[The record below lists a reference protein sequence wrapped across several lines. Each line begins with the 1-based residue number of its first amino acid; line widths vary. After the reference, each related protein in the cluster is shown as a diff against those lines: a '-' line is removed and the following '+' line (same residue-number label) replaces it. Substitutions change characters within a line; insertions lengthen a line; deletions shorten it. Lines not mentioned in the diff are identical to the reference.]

1 MMIHAVILI
10 DDDFILC
17 TYYTVRTVGSL
28 GIAWDNEADEA
39 LLVAAAAQAIAGAVF
54 IATK

>member
-1 MMIHAVILI
+1 MMTL
-10 DDDFILC
+10 FF
-17 TYYTVRTVGSL
+17 VRTAGSF
-28 GIAWDNEADEA
+28 GVAWDNEADED

>member
-1 MMIHAVILI
+1 MIHAVILI